1 MLASHVENTVDALG
15 LIFDL
20 GIQPERKDRHP
31 RLGCHHVASFTPDRS
46 CCDPGLHGGHPRSN
60 RSNQR
65 GSSDQRAWRQRVL
78 LVIDEQD
85 DDPVPARK
93 RSLHFEMV
101 IAGVRPNAAGTNSG
115 SENKRDPERGSP

>member
-1 MLASHVENTVDALG
+1 MLASLVENTVDAV
-15 LIFDL
+15 ISDP
-20 GIQPERKDRHP
+20 GIQLERKDRHP
-31 RLGCHHVASFTPDRS
+31 RLGCHQVASFTPDRS
-46 CCDPGLHGGHPRSN
+46 CCDFGLHGGHRP

-115 SENKRDPERGSP
+115 SENKRDPERGSL